1 MFMKHPEIDYKKI
14 GMRIRAA
21 RLEKQYSQADL
32 GALVGCSNNHMSHVE
47 VGQTK
52 VSLPMLLKIAYVLD
66 KDIDFFISDTPY
78 AKCDYIINS
87 EISDKLRKCS
97 AETLITVNRILDAL
111 LDQQAMFKKDDAA
124 LLVSPA

>member
-1 MFMKHPEIDYKKI
+1 MQHPEIDYKKI

-21 RLEKQYSQADL
+21 RLEKGYSQADL

-52 VSLPMLLKIAYVLD
+52 VSLPMLLKIGYVLD

-97 AETLITVNRILDAL
+97 AGTLITVNRILDAL
-111 LDQQAMFKKDDAA
+111 LDQQAMFKKDESA
-124 LLVSPA
+124 LLFSSA

>member
-1 MFMKHPEIDYKKI
+1 MQHPEIDYKKI

-21 RLEKQYSQADL
+21 RLEKGYSQADL

-52 VSLPMLLKIAYVLD
+52 VSLPMLLKISYALD
-66 KDIDFFISDTPY
+66 KDRDFFISDTPY

-87 EISDKLRKCS
+87 EISDKLSKCS
-97 AETLITVNRILDAL
+97 AGTLITVNRILDAL
-111 LDQQAMFKKDDAA
+111 LDQQAMFKKDEST
-124 LLVSPA
+124 LLVSSA